1 MTRAEFSR
9 RILDMGGTYADVNR
23 LEKEGFNNAWDAHIT
38 MWETGELSKVET
50 ETDFISF
57 CYSIGYEFVL
67 DNMGDEFTLEHP
79 ERAEEQRKI
88 NRYHYFRNRNESTAL
103 NLMAYLGE
111 CGFSKRDKDISW
123 ADVSE
128 MQRIFNNLVEICK
141 MASIEVPKF

>member
-23 LEKEGFNNAWDAHIT
+23 LEEEGVHNAAEAHGY
-38 MWETGELSKVET
+38 EFPLANVET
-50 ETDFISF
+50 LEF
-57 CYSIGYEFVL
+57 CYSIGREFVL
-67 DNMGDEFTLEHP
+67 DNMDDLFQLEHP

-88 NRYHYFRNRNESTAL
+88 NRYHYFRQRNESTAL
-103 NLMAYLGE
+103 NLMAYLGG
-111 CGFSKRDKDISW
+111 CKVSKRDKDISW